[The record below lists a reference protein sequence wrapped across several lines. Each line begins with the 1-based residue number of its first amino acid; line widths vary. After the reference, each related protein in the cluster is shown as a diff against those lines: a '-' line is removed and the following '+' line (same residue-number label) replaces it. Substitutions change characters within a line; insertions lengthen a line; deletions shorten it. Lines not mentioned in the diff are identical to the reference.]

1 MMNKQ
6 FQDYPSLPKSYK
18 GKFPFRICTTSFIY
32 PDHYIANVKML
43 GSYLDEIELLL
54 FESTGR
60 DALPSGSVIAELGR
74 LAGEFDL
81 SYNVHLPTDISI
93 SDLNLDRQRDAVET
107 MVRVIELVQP
117 LCPSALILHVPYIDE
132 SSKDDNSRRWQD
144 RVYKNL
150 EKMLAV
156 VENRKII
163 AIETLEYPLEL
174 LETVIV
180 DLGLS
185 ICLDLG
191 HLMVYGYD
199 VKEVFNK
206 YVLKTS
212 VLHLHGVEHNR
223 DHTTLSRLSPELIE
237 TVLGVLRRFT
247 GVVSLEVFSY
257 DNLIS
262 SLQFLENHWE
272 RRFPLAYA
280 GNAKRKTTDAD

>member
-1 MMNKQ
+1 
-6 FQDYPSLPKSYK
+6 
-18 GKFPFRICTTSFIY
+18 
-32 PDHYIANVKML
+32 ML
-43 GSYLDEIELLL
+43 GPYLDEIELLL
-54 FESTGR
+54 FESAGC
-60 DALPSGSVIAELGR
+60 DALPSGPVIAELGR

-93 SDLNLDRQRDAVET
+93 GDLNLDRQRDAVET
-107 MVRVIELVQP
+107 LVRVIELVQP

-132 SSKDDNSRRWQD
+132 SLKDDNSKRWQD

-150 EKMLAV
+150 EKILAV

-180 DLGLS
+180 DLDLS

-199 VKEVFNK
+199 VKEVFNQ
-206 YVLKTS
+206 YALRTS

-223 DHTTLSRLSPELIE
+223 DHTTVSRLSPELIE
-237 TVLGVLRRFT
+237 TVLGVLMRFS

-257 DNLIS
+257 DDLIS

-272 RRFPLAYA
+272 RGLPLV
-280 GNAKRKTTDAD
+280 